1 MMSMQCLLL
10 TEIMMTMY
18 CVINWD
24 YDDHALSVIDW
35 DYDAMSVVDCDYDVI
50 AVPVVDWDYDDHA
63 LCYWL
68 RLWWPCSASVC
79 CWLSSKVRECKKR
92 YEGCLLFMLR
102 KTNISLLSFLT
113 EELICQ
119 HISRDGS
126 YKREIHNRLQNSH
139 FCKSKE
145 ELSIIWSSHWILNYI
160 QSVDYCCQPLC
171 CR

>member
-1 MMSMQCLLL
+1 
-10 TEIMMTMY
+10 
-18 CVINWD
+18 
-24 YDDHALSVIDW
+24 
-35 DYDAMSVVDCDYDVI
+35 
-50 AVPVVDWDYDDHA
+50 
-63 LCYWL
+63 
-68 RLWWPCSASVC
+68 
-79 CWLSSKVRECKKR
+79 
-92 YEGCLLFMLR
+92 MLR

-160 QSVDYCCQPLC
+160 QSVDYCFQPLC
-171 CR
+171 CRQPFNFYFAYCQSANCWTQLESNSTYCFVMAGSQAECLFLKICLVPGNFHANLSPKLKLHISVNDGFYPKITYPTLNLRINQLD